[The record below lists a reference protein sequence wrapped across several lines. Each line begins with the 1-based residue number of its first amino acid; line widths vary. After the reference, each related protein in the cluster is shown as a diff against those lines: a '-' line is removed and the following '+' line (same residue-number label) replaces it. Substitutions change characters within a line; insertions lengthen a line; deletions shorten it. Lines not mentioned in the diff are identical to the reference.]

1 MVDFSTH
8 RAEIKRVQ
16 AELNRADLT
25 YRRRHDLKKHLGRLH
40 KELSEAK
47 KYIRG

>member
-16 AELNRADLT
+16 AELNRSDLS
-25 YRRRHDLKKHLGRLH
+25 YRRRHDLKKYLGRLH